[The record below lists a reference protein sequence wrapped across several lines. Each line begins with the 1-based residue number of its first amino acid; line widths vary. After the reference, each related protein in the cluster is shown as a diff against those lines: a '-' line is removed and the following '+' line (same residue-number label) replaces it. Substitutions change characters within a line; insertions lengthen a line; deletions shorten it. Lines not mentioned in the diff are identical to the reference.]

1 MRSTPLRAA
10 LAALAVLG
18 AAAAARP
25 EAGAATEPG
34 RITLDDFKKQLD
46 AGKLMVIDVRSADSY
61 RTGHIPGSISVPL
74 GELEHHLPQLKAQ
87 KKPIVAYCA

>member
-1 MRSTPLRAA
+1 MRSTPLPAA
-10 LAALAVLG
+10 LAALVLLG
-18 AAAAARP
+18 AAAAARAD
-25 EAGAATEPG
+25 AGTAEPG

-46 AGKLMVIDVRSADSY
+46 AGKLMVIDVRSGESY

-74 GELEHHLPQLKAQ
+74 SQLEQHLPRLKAS

>member
-10 LAALAVLG
+10 FAALIVLG

-25 EAGAATEPG
+25 QGATTTEPG
-34 RITLDDFKKQLD
+34 RITLEDFKKQLD
-46 AGKLMVIDVRSADSY
+46 AGKLMVIDVRSEESY
-61 RTGHIPGSISVPL
+61 RGGHIPGSISVPL
-74 GELEHHLPQLKAQ
+74 SQLEQHLTQLKAS